1 MLTPLH
7 ILALMDNM
15 HARRVTEAASAATWV
30 SRRAGGAER
39 ATGSGWSP
47 GALGASWCCGAGSK
61 LHQHA
66 HPTEVRLPSLH
77 GQLLIRARSCQMAF
91 LIGFGPRGFR
101 SCFSLNGSASQISR
115 TIGDTGASQILCYLR
130 RSQKSP
136 RDPKQMTR
144 GLRFRS
150 SGSIM
155 CLVSVCAVPR
165 WF

>member
-1 MLTPLH
+1 MLLLAMMLTPLH
-7 ILALMDNM
+7 ILALMDNV

-66 HPTEVRLPSLH
+66 HPTEVRLSSLH
-77 GQLLIRARSCQMAF
+77 GQLVIRARSCQMAS

-115 TIGDTGASQILCYLR
+115 TIGDTGGSE
-130 RSQKSP
+130 S
-136 RDPKQMTR
+136 R
-144 GLRFRS
+144 GLPAPIPKKPTRFKANDPRT
-150 SGSIM
+150 SG
-155 CLVSVCAVPR
+155 LGQVGL
-165 WF
+165 